1 MTTAHLLDA
10 ALIGAGATLCMDLWA
25 LFLRR
30 AFGIRSL
37 DYRLLGRW
45 VLHMAEG
52 RFRHES
58 IAAAHTKRHEC
69 AVGWTAHYS
78 IGVAFALAFALIA
91 PGWLERPTLLPALA
105 FGVVTVVI
113 PLFTLQPAFGLG
125 VAASKTPRPSAA
137 RLKSLMTHTVFGL
150 GLYLSAYLGA
160 RFAPPWAHFAGTT
173 CAACSVKICTPSTLR
188 ARTRSG
194 SSRLAPGPRRRDR
207 RPGLGAHEFVDT
219 KKVAAAEGLQK
230 LGGADVVLATAPHS
244 SAIAS
249 TFDGLKARG
258 KLLLVAAPHEPLT
271 INPFGLLSG
280 KTIAGWPSGS
290 AIDSEET
297 MAFSTLAGV
306 RPRIEKFPLAKAEDA
321 FAHMMANKV
330 RFRAVLVP

>member
-1 MTTAHLLDA
+1 M
-10 ALIGAGATLCMDLWA
+10 
-25 LFLRR
+25 
-30 AFGIRSL
+30 
-37 DYRLLGRW
+37 
-45 VLHMAEG
+45 
-52 RFRHES
+52 
-58 IAAAHTKRHEC
+58 
-69 AVGWTAHYS
+69 
-78 IGVAFALAFALIA
+78 
-91 PGWLERPTLLPALA
+91 
-105 FGVVTVVI
+105 
-113 PLFTLQPAFGLG
+113 
-125 VAASKTPRPSAA
+125 
-137 RLKSLMTHTVFGL
+137 
-150 GLYLSAYLGA
+150 
-160 RFAPPWAHFAGTT
+160 
-173 CAACSVKICTPSTLR
+173 
-188 ARTRSG
+188 
-194 SSRLAPGPRRRDR
+194 
-207 RPGLGAHEFVDT
+207 DT